1 MKTSHV
7 TRKIASSL
15 SMAAGLL
22 LLGVILLTV
31 ADVVSRNVLGAS
43 ILGTVEIS
51 TLLLVTIAFLGLA
64 SAEIDGRHVAVNLIE
79 EKLPFGSRKV
89 LCAVR
94 IILLLG
100 LFVIVAWGLFNVL
113 LSSIDRQE
121 TTNGILRLPTWP
133 AKLVVFGSFSFY
145 FVVALLSSIEEL
157 KSKQREQ

>member
-1 MKTSHV
+1 MKTFHV
-7 TRKIASSL
+7 NHKIASSL

-31 ADVVSRNVLGAS
+31 ADVISRNVLSAS

-64 SAEIDGRHVAVNLIE
+64 SAEIDGRHVTVNLIE
-79 EKLPFGSRKV
+79 EKLPLGSRKA

-94 IILLLG
+94 ILLLLA
-100 LFVIVAWGLFNVL
+100 LFAIVAWGLFNVL

-133 AKLVVFGSFSFY
+133 AKLGLFGSFSFD
-145 FVVALLSSIEEL
+145 FIVALLSSVGEF
-157 KSKQREQ
+157 KRKHREQ